1 MTTAEYIFTTR
12 EINNS
17 IDVVA
22 RRDPA
27 QNGGL
32 EAYDVRISDGWE
44 AEAEKRQEI
53 IDEMNLYDEA
63 LREHPEWQAPEFT
76 KDSNGEAIV
85 RIAPEN
91 IAAQRFYAGTM
102 REWGKQMP
110 TALALH
116 NLYVTEAPLLPNGAE
131 IDDRARD
138 IFRHSLD
145 AIGIRTR
152 ANVARAVVSEY
163 AREFEGDEI
172 RELSLACGAA
182 VPVVNIAKE
191 VQNIRPDIKMPITLV
206 DLDDN
211 ALNLAKTYATE
222 NGLVENQDFRTYNGN
237 LITNFALRNTL
248 VGELYEDGKRPHI
261 IDALG
266 FFEYL
271 PKETRSGRQLASSF
285 TEHAYESLAP
295 GGKFIF
301 ANMLDDRSQL
311 AFNQRGVGW
320 PKIFPR
326 SIEECAEIIEQ
337 AGIPKENV
345 KVYIPEDGVYAVY
358 EITKPH
364 EVKGS
369 VAAIGNR
376 ATEGALRLVA

>member
-12 EINNS
+12 ETNS
-17 IDVVA
+17 NIDIVA

-27 QNGGL
+27 QTGGL
-32 EAYDVRISDGWE
+32 ETYDVRISDGWE
-44 AEAEKRQEI
+44 AESTRRQEI

-63 LREHPEWQAPEFT
+63 LRNHPEWQAPEFT

-85 RIAPEN
+85 KIDSEN
-91 IAAQRFYAGTM
+91 QAAQGFYAGTM

-116 NLYVTEAPLLPNGAE
+116 NLYVTEAQTLPNGAE

-152 ANVARAVVSEY
+152 ANVARAIVAEY
-163 AREFEGDEI
+163 ARDFNGNEI

-191 VQNIRPDIKMPITLV
+191 VQNIRPDLKMPVTLV

-211 ALNLAKTYATE
+211 ALNLARTYATD
-222 NGLVENQDFRTYNGN
+222 NGLIENQDFRTHNAN
-237 LITNFALRNTL
+237 LITNFAMRNTL
-248 VGELYEDGKRPHI
+248 IDEIYEGGEKPHV

-271 PKETRSGRQLASSF
+271 PKETRSGRQLASAF
-285 TEHAYESLAP
+285 TENAYESLEP

-301 ANMLDDRSQL
+301 ANMLDDRDQL

-337 AGIPKENV
+337 AGIAKENV

-364 EVKGS
+364 VVSGTVS
-369 VAAIGNR
+369 AMGQR

>member
-1 MTTAEYIFTTR
+1 MTTAEYNFTTR
-12 EINNS
+12 ETNNTL
-17 IDVVA
+17 DVLGM
-22 RRDPA
+22 RNPA
-27 QNGGL
+27 ETGGL
-32 EAYDVRISDGWE
+32 EAYDVRMSDGWE
-44 AEAEKRQEI
+44 AESRKRQEI
-53 IDEMNLYDEA
+53 IEEMNLYDEA
-63 LREHPEWQAPEFT
+63 LRNHPEWQAPEFT
-76 KDSNGEAIV
+76 KDENGEAIV
-85 RIAPEN
+85 KIDPEN
-91 IAAQRFYAGTM
+91 VAAQGFYAGTM

-116 NLYVTEAPLLPNGAE
+116 NLYVTEAPSLPNGAR

-152 ANVARAVVSEY
+152 ANVARAIVAEY
-163 AREFEGDEI
+163 ARDFDEEEI
-172 RELSLACGAA
+172 SELSLACGAA

-222 NGLVENQDFRTYNGN
+222 NGLVENQDFRTYNAN
-237 LITNFALRNTL
+237 LITNFAMRNTL
-248 VGELYEDGKRPHI
+248 VDELYGDGKRPHI

-285 TEHAYESLAP
+285 TENAYASLAP

-301 ANMLDDRSQL
+301 ANMLDDRDQL

-326 SIEECAEIIEQ
+326 SIEECAEIIDQ
-337 AGIPKENV
+337 AGIAKENV
-345 KVYIPEDGVYAVY
+345 KVYVPEDGVYAVY
-358 EITKPH
+358 EITKPI
-364 EVKGS
+364 EIRRS
-369 VAAIGNR
+369 IAAIGTH
-376 ATEGALRLVA
+376 ATEDALRLVA